1 MNKNRL
7 LLDLSNNIIIFPK
20 SLPVG
25 LTSPIL
31 TSPKILSRPKPK
43 PKEDAFL
50 IHSVKAA
57 AFHSLTKRPKVDK
70 V

>member
-7 LLDLSNNIIIFPK
+7 LLDLSNNIIIFPE

-31 TSPKILSRPKPK
+31 TSLKILSRLKPK
-43 PKEDAFL
+43 LKKDAFL
-50 IHSVKAA
+50 MYSVEVA
-57 AFHSLTKRPKVDK
+57 AFYSLTKRPKVDK